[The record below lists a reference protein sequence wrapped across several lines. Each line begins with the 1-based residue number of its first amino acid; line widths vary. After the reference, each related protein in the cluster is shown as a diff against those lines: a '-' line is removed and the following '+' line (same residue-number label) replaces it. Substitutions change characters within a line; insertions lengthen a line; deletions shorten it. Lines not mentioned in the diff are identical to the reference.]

1 VVQSNRTG
9 EIKRLIFKGVSV
21 RLSFGVGIAVAVAAA
36 SPAWAGEEPL
46 YQPTPAWVR
55 VASLPTARS
64 SSPIVLLDDQR
75 RIEGGRLWAYTDRA
89 VRIDNPQ
96 VLQGAGTIQAN
107 WIPDK
112 GDLIIHRVTIVRDG
126 QDIDV
131 LKQGVR
137 FDVLRR
143 EQQLEMRSINGVLTA
158 TLAVPGLRVGDI
170 LRLSYSVTTR
180 DKALDGKAQV
190 AIPLPAKPID
200 IGFARALVSWPV
212 GEKVTWKTG
221 ALKDLQPTVA
231 NGYDTLTIPLPLAKP
246 ADLPDDAPLRYHVLP
261 QLLQVGN
268 FADWRDVSRT
278 MAPLFAT
285 KDAIAPGG
293 PVAEQVAAIEKASA
307 RPLDR
312 ALAALRVVQ
321 DQISYLANGMN
332 GGNYVPQT
340 PAETWSKRYG
350 DCKAKTL
357 LLVAMLRQMG
367 IQAEPFVVASKTGD
381 ALPSMLPMPADFDH
395 IIVHAVIDGTDYW
408 LDGTSSGAS
417 MDVIGQVPEFSYGL
431 PLRPE
436 GADLMALAPRPPK
449 AFDSDL
455 ALTIDQRAG
464 IDVLA
469 LFQAKWTLRGV
480 SGATFRAMTTR
491 GSKEQLDQF
500 VDGYV
505 SSVLGDHWVVDSSH
519 SYDAANNVA
528 TLQVSGMLPSGWKWQ
543 QGRASEDVDLPSA
556 GFDFRPDRSRPAW
569 RDIPVTI
576 PGPEADRRSLTWL
589 LPPGKSAFSLEGKTD
604 FDEQV
609 ANVHLAR
616 KATLAGNTLTVTDS
630 VIWPGGELAAAQVP
644 AAKAEAARLGSL
656 KLTLRAPTDTERRYR
671 FAGGGDRADLA
682 RIEQAYVKLIA
693 DKPDDIA
700 RLADRASFR
709 TSTFDRKGAL
719 ADLDA
724 VIDKQPSANAYMQR
738 ARLRVDTGDLQGALA
753 DTDAAVQLEPGF
765 DAASLKASV
774 LTDLGRFAEAKDLL
788 EQQTS
793 SPDNMEGLALL
804 LSDLDAMGGNKD
816 AGLARIEQA
825 LQQRPGDPDLLNAKC
840 YYRATWNF
848 QLDGIAQ
855 TCTDAL
861 EHANWAPY
869 VLDSRAMGYFRL
881 GRYED
886 AVKDLDAALSANPDQ
901 TPSLYLRGIVRERMG
916 DKGGAQD
923 VRDALARDP
932 SLKLFYSRFG
942 IKAD

>member
-1 VVQSNRTG
+1 MA
-9 EIKRLIFKGVSV
+9 I
-21 RLSFGVGIAVAVAAA
+21 AVAAA

-46 YQPTPAWVR
+46 YQPAPAWVQP
-55 VASLPTARS
+55 ASLPTTRS
-64 SSPIVLLDDQR
+64 ASPIVLLDDQR
-75 RIEGGRLWAYTDRA
+75 RIEGGRLWAFTDRA

-126 QDIDV
+126 QEIDV

-143 EQQLEMRSINGVLTA
+143 EQQLEMRTINGVLTA

-170 LRLSYSVTTR
+170 LRLSYSVTTK
-180 DKALDGKAQV
+180 DKALDGKAQA
-190 AIPLPAKPID
+190 AIPLAAKPLD
-200 IGFARALVSWPV
+200 IGFARAIVSWPA
-212 GEKVTWKTG
+212 GEAVTWKTE
-221 ALKDLQPTVA
+221 ALKDLKPTVA

-246 ADLPDDAPLRYHVLP
+246 AELPDDAPLRYHLLP

-278 MAPLFAT
+278 MAPLFDT
-285 KDAIAPGG
+285 KAAIEPGG
-293 PVAEQVAAIEKASA
+293 PVAAQVAAIAKANT

-357 LLVAMLRQMG
+357 LLLAMLRQMG

-417 MDVIGQVPEFSYGL
+417 MDVIGAVPEFSYGL

-436 GADLMALAPRPPK
+436 GADLMALAPRPAK

-455 ALTIDQRAG
+455 ALTVDQRAG
-464 IDVLA
+464 VDVLG
-469 LFQAKWTLRGV
+469 LFDARWTLRGV
-480 SGATFRAMTTR
+480 TGARFRAMT
-491 GSKEQLDQF
+491 SQANSEQFEQF
-500 VDGYV
+500 VDAYV
-505 SSVLGDHWVVDSSH
+505 SSAIGDHWTVSTTH
-519 SYDAANNVA
+519 SYDAASNVA
-528 TLQVSGMLPSGWKWQ
+528 TLQVSGMLPSGWTWT
-543 QGRASEDVDLPSA
+543 QGRASEDIDLPTTA
-556 GFDFRPDRSRPAW
+556 FDFRPDRSRPAW
-569 RDIPVTI
+569 RDIPVTL
-576 PGPEADRRSLTWL
+576 PGPEADRRELTWL
-589 LPPGKSAFSLEGKTD
+589 LPQGKSAFAIEGKTD
-604 FDEQV
+604 FHEQV
-609 ANVHLAR
+609 ANVQLAR
-616 KATLAGNTLTVTDS
+616 KAALAGNTLTVTDS
-630 VIWPGGELAAAQVP
+630 VVWPGGELPAAQVP
-644 AAKAEAARLGSL
+644 AAKADAARIGSL

-671 FAGGGDRADLA
+671 FAGNASRAELA
-682 RIEQAYVKLIA
+682 KIEQAYAKLIA
-693 DKPDDIA
+693 AKPDDIA
-700 RLADRASFR
+700 RELDRARFR
-709 TSTFDRKGAL
+709 TATFDRKGAL
-719 ADLDA
+719 ADLTD
-724 VIDKQPSANAYMQR
+724 VIDKQPSADAYMQR

-753 DTDAAVQLEPGF
+753 DTDAALQLEPGF
-765 DAASLKASV
+765 ETASLKANV
-774 LTDLGRFAEAKDLL
+774 LTDLGRFNDAKDLL

-793 SPDNMEGLALL
+793 TPENMEGLALQ
-804 LSDLDAMGGNKD
+804 LSDLDAMAGDKD
-816 AGLARIEQA
+816 AGLSRIQQA
-825 LQQRPGDPDLLNAKC
+825 LQQRPGDAELLNAMC
-840 YYRATWNF
+840 YYRATWNV
-848 QLDGIAQ
+848 QLDGLAQ
-855 TCTDAL
+855 ACTDAL

-869 VLDSRAMGYFRL
+869 ALDSRAMGYFRL
-881 GRYED
+881 GRYAD
-886 AVKDLDAALSANPDQ
+886 AVKDLDAALSVNPDQ
-901 TPSLYLRGIVRERMG
+901 TPSLYLRGVVRERMG

-932 SLKLFYSRFG
+932 SLTLFYGRFG